1 MSKNCWEY
9 TKCMLRKYCP
19 AYPDHG
25 RDCYYIK
32 GTLCWSDTVD
42 RVNIKKKVER
52 CLECDFYN
60 KIIREEI

>member
-1 MSKNCWEY
+1 
-9 TKCMLRKYCP
+9 MLRKYCP

-32 GTLCWSDTVD
+32 GTLCWSDTVGK
-42 RVNIKKKVER
+42 VNIKKKVER

-60 KIIREEI
+60 KVIREEI